1 MAKAGAGVE
10 QQLADDMGL
19 KEELRLQMKKRLD
32 LEEKNESLEKRVA
45 ELEGKLEKL
54 LNGEP
59 PKKPKVQKTEEE
71 KRQAKIITQ
80 SLTNSRRELMAGRI
94 SAAVLEPLKT
104 YCNTERRQEA
114 LVQAYHGYCNHHKSE
129 TWDEIT
135 YEEVMEEL
143 EKELE
148 AKAEAKAKAKK

>member
-10 QQLADDMGL
+10 QQLVDDMGL
-19 KEELRLQMKKRLD
+19 KEELRLQMKKRLE

-45 ELEGKLEKL
+45 ELEAKLEKL

-59 PKKPKVQKTEEE
+59 PKKPRVKKTEEE
-71 KRQAKIITQ
+71 KKQAQAITTR
-80 SLTNSRRELMAGRI
+80 LAYARRELMAGKI
-94 SAAVLEPLKT
+94 SEAILEPLKT
-104 YCNTERRQEA
+104 YCDTVRRQEA
-114 LVQAYHGYCNHHKSE
+114 LVEAYHGYCNHHKSE

-135 YEEVMEEL
+135 YEEVIEEL

-148 AKAEAKAKAKK
+148 AKAEAKARAKK